1 MAAKTNAKSQFQ
13 RRREISE
20 MERIEK
26 QRDYLVVKANA
37 LANTYPYE
45 MSKSEGGPLSEQQ
58 NKVISY
64 LISQIRPEDTAIPTF
79 TFDMKRF
86 ALVCGID
93 PSGGSYYNNLK
104 KSIKSLMN
112 KTVELRSTDGM
123 QEILLHYITRAVF
136 DKGSRTCT
144 IQMDPTL
151 TGYLIGLK
159 SNFYSYQFK
168 RIAMLKSKFSI
179 PIYELLKSHS
189 YKSTGLIVE
198 IDDLKE
204 RLGCKSYNI
213 SNFSTAVLD
222 KSVEEINKYTDLYV
236 EYELAKEGRKYK
248 YVCFDVRD
256 LSLTQDDTDKREL
269 YRRNQTLEY
278 EFDQMCLFPI
288 TM

>member
-112 KTVELRSTDGM
+112 KTVELRSTDGPPPLHHAGGLR
-123 QEILLHYITRAVF
+123 QGLQDLHDTDGPHADRLPDRSKEQFLLLPVQADRDAQVEILDPHLRASEEPQLQIYRP
-136 DKGSRTCT
+136 DRGDRRPEGAAGLQ
-144 IQMDPTL
+144 ILQ
-151 TGYLIGLK
+151 YL
-159 SNFYSYQFK
+159 QF
-168 RIAMLKSKFSI
+168 L
-179 PIYELLKSHS
+179 Y
-189 YKSTGLIVE
+189 
-198 IDDLKE
+198 
-204 RLGCKSYNI
+204 GCS
-213 SNFSTAVLD
+213 
-222 KSVEEINKYTDLYV
+222 
-236 EYELAKEGRKYK
+236 G
-248 YVCFDVRD
+248 
-256 LSLTQDDTDKREL
+256 
-269 YRRNQTLEY
+269 
-278 EFDQMCLFPI
+278 
-288 TM
+288 